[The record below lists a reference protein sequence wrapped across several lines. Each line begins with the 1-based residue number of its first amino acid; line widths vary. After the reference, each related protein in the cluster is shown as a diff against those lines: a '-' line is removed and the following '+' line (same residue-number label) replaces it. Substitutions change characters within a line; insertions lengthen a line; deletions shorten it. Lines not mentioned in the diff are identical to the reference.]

1 MSAPK
6 PRGRPPK
13 HPRADPAVPEAKRR
27 KSSIGGAPAV
37 QREEGAY
44 NLEITA
50 LRAVVL
56 KSINDCPVFT
66 DLVNE
71 NPLSITA
78 NGDTELCGREEPF
91 NLVKFNASINA
102 HGEYRAGCNLMW
114 LAHTDQTKIPRNLTQ
129 IKKLRDHHFASPGP
143 FPLDIV
149 VAIRNGEDPMAMK
162 GRLTRV
168 SPSEIVDACF
178 LAIERDIGIGDDSVL
193 RKWRTCLLSAPF
205 LFKVVESE
213 EDCYVVVGN
222 SSAKTIVVSFICYV
236 HFIIIIIIIS
246 IIIYYIL
253 LFVV

>member
-1 MSAPK
+1 M
-6 PRGRPPK
+6 
-13 HPRADPAVPEAKRR
+13 
-27 KSSIGGAPAV
+27 
-37 QREEGAY
+37 
-44 NLEITA
+44 EITA

-102 HGEYRAGCNLMW
+102 HGEYRAGCNLVS
-114 LAHTDQTKIPRNLTQ
+114 QPYERPTKIPRNLTQ
-129 IKKLRDHHFASPGP
+129 IKKLRDHRFASPGP

-236 HFIIIIIIIS
+236 HFIIIIITS
-246 IIIYYIL
+246 ILIYYLL